1 MSTKNSPFETYLHV
15 GIALEPIHVGTGG
28 TRIGHLD
35 LTMARDPAFRLPKIP
50 GSSLAGVYRAY
61 CAMGK
66 QQEKPYRQLNGKTK
80 PYYPDCAGPGQRKK
94 DGSGEHCGASDCP
107 VCAVFG
113 FARNT
118 GGGFAGLA
126 AFSDAHLLLFPVPTC
141 QGPYWVTSPAALKL
155 VNFEDSG
162 LSNLED
168 KVYLVEKPP
177 ATGKLNLGWLYLPA
191 DGCSSKDKL
200 KERLSEFKISEDIVK
215 RVALLPDHLF
225 IEVVN
230 SNMEVRTSVAI
241 DPETGAAEGGALYNY
256 EALPRYSVLCWEVTC
271 KNPAHFKINN
281 KDINLS
287 NGTQGTTG
295 PAKGP
300 ADVQAVVATAHPYLE
315 HLGIGGMGTRGMGRL
330 KVIYPTPGKDNSD
343 NKNNDQPDKEK
354 GGTS

>member
-1 MSTKNSPFETYLHV
+1 MSTKNFAFETYPHV

-35 LTMARDPAFRLPKIP
+35 LTMVRDPAFRLPKIP

-61 CAMGK
+61 CAM
-66 QQEKPYRQLNGKTK
+66 EKDK
-80 PYYPDCAGPGQRKK
+80 YPGCAGSGQRKK
-94 DGSGEHCGASDCP
+94 DGSGEHCGANDCP
-107 VCAVFG
+107 ICAVFG

-126 AFSDAHLLLFPVPTC
+126 AFSDAHLLLIPVPTC
-141 QGPYWVTSPAALKL
+141 QGPYWVSSPSALKL
-155 VNFEDSG
+155 INFEDPYLG
-162 LSNLED
+162 NLDD

-191 DGCSSKDKL
+191 EECPVGKNSENSESKLKSKL
-200 KERLSEFKISEDIVK
+200 KELKIPKDIIGH
-215 RVALLPDHLF
+215 VALLPDRLF

-241 DPETGAAEGGALYNY
+241 DPETGATEEGALYNY
-256 EALPRYSVLCWEVTC
+256 EALPRSSVFCWDVTC
-271 KNPAHFKINN
+271 KNPAHFKINKEN
-281 KDINLS
+281 IILS
-287 NGTQGTTG
+287 NGTQGTTDS
-295 PAKGP
+295 AKGP
-300 ADVQAVVATAHPYLE
+300 AAVKAVVAKAHPYLE